1 MPSNP
6 SLSSRK
12 AAAFAAL
19 AAFTALSLSACG
31 GGGGGSSDAPG
42 AAPPPTGEPSTPA
55 PPPGTPAPPP
65 PPSQSPP
72 PAPAAGT
79 WGAPQ
84 LVESD
89 TNGVLNQHL
98 AVAPNGKAVAA
109 WLEDRGTATLTTYS
123 VHARAYSPDTGWGAT
138 VSFAL
143 TGGAGMPEV
152 AVNAN
157 GDAIVLWEQSA
168 TNGTNLSVN
177 TIRYSAATGAW
188 DAAPTAVLSASEA
201 SLYGIY
207 SAINSHRVTLDNN
220 GNAFYAFSVATI
232 LDDPDGAWVKQWRNG
247 VWGPAT
253 RFLAGA
259 TSDAKELQFAASPD
273 GKSATA
279 IWQQISSSTN
289 RFRMLASEYKEGSG
303 WTAGHEIDGDL
314 VRSFGMA
321 RITIADNGD
330 TIAAWTGRDGSGSNL
345 YATRLSN
352 GSWSTPTV
360 IDRVGLTSDE
370 RYIAGLCS
378 DAAGNAVMVTLPFLQ
393 LGQVAARRFTVDKGW
408 DAPVRVPAEGQEF
421 IVPQASVGCN
431 TKGDAMVSY
440 RAALGANNS
449 YDLWARPF
457 SATAG
462 WGTPAQIV
470 SLGGPAGALTL
481 SKPVAGLD
489 DSFRSLT
496 LWLQDQQSGPES
508 NKPQDLWSATFK

>member
-1 MPSNP
+1 MSSNP

-42 AAPPPTGEPSTPA
+42 AAPPPIGEPSTPA

-65 PPSQSPP
+65 PTQSPP

-84 LVESD
+84 LAESD
-89 TNGVLNQHL
+89 ANGVLNQRL

-109 WLEDRGTATLTTYS
+109 WLEDRSTATLTTYS
-123 VHARAYSPDTGWGAT
+123 VHARAYSPDTGWGAA

-143 TGGAGMPEV
+143 TGGASMPEV

-201 SLYGIY
+201 SLYAIY
-207 SAINSHRVTLDNN
+207 EAINSHRITLDNN
-220 GNAFYAFSVATI
+220 GNAFYAFSVSTI
-232 LDDPDGAWVKQWRNG
+232 LDNPDGAWVKQYRNG
-247 VWGPAT
+247 AWSAAT
-253 RFLAGA
+253 RFLTGA
-259 TSDAKELQFAASPD
+259 SSNAKDLQFAAAPD
-273 GKSATA
+273 GRTATA
-279 IWQQISSSTN
+279 IWKQFEN
-289 RFRMLASEYKEGSG
+289 NANKFRMLASEYKEGSG
-303 WTAGHEIDGDL
+303 WTTGHEIDGDL
-314 VRSFGMA
+314 VKSFGA
-321 RITIADNGD
+321 SKIAIAANGD
-330 TIAAWTGRDGSGSNL
+330 TVAVWEGSNDSGSSV
-345 YATRLSN
+345 YFARLAN
-352 GSWSTPTV
+352 GTWSTPVV
-360 IDRVGLTSDE
+360 IDKPGLNSLSFL
-370 RYIAGLCS
+370 AGLCS
-378 DAAGNAVMVTLPFLQ
+378 DATGNAMLVTLPFLQ

-408 DAPVRVPAEGQEF
+408 EDPIRVPPEKQEF
-421 IVPQASVGCN
+421 IVPQASVACN

-457 SATAG
+457 TAGSG

-470 SLGGPAGALTL
+470 SLGGTPPGALML
-481 SKPVAGLD
+481 STPVVGLD
-489 DSFRSLT
+489 DSFRALT
-496 LWLQDQQSGPES
+496 LWRQDQQAGTALD
-508 NKPQDLWSATFK
+508 KPQDLWSATFK